1 MIYVWKCS
9 HRFSAQNVF
18 STPTK
23 FHLQLNH
30 CKYIV
35 NVRYNTHSYKD
46 KDITTIL
53 MYTLIYTVQDS
64 SSFLSII
71 ILM

>member
-1 MIYVWKCS
+1 MCENVHTGLV
-9 HRFSAQNVF
+9 HRMW
-18 STPTK
+18 TPTK